1 MANIPNFN
9 SENSYFLAVCI
20 NKQTSIFRRGE
31 QNHRILV
38 GCQKVQNAIRETDLV
53 SAKNCRLYAASSS
66 EENCSFVGLKTTFIK
81 AAEEVKDNGIF
92 FFHFTGHGVKPNN
105 DFGIAPM
112 DYDNTHDKC
121 ITAATLKEWLK
132 KAESNAA
139 YVVITL
145 DSCYS
150 GGIAETITRGSDEP
164 SPLHEFQ
171 VITSCRVG
179 ETSFTIESI
188 GSTIFSHFLSYV
200 IKTTCR
206 SGYYPIQTIYERCQK
221 LSKALSSLFIEHGN
235 FGPFEKTTKVVW
247 KSTPFSELVD
257 DLNDE
262 PKQGAMTNNK
272 SPFSYPIISHCTE
285 GTEELHHVSSNWLLK
300 SCFEKELPTLV
311 QFGPKPWDT
320 SLVEAVL
327 HGMMRSTAI
336 FEQRYT
342 PKTVATANIYIAA
355 FMYVATIMS
364 LKQNIVFDKYYCRKG
379 LEYYIDGLHDI
390 SEEKMQPLKELLCEL
405 KS

>member
-1 MANIPNFN
+1 MAKIQEFN
-9 SENSYFLAVCI
+9 SDNSYFLAVCI

-38 GCQKVQNAIRETDLV
+38 GCQKVQNAFLDKDLV
-53 SAKNCRLYAASSS
+53 SAENCRLFAASSS
-66 EENCSFVGLKTTFIK
+66 AENCSFVGLKRTFIK
-81 AAEEVKDNGIF
+81 AAEKVKDNGIF
-92 FFHFTGHGVKPNN
+92 FFHFSGHGVRPNN
-105 DFGIAPM
+105 DFGIAPT
-112 DYDNTHDKC
+112 DYDDTHDMC

-132 KAESNAA
+132 EAKLKAT

-150 GGIAETITRGSDEP
+150 EGIAEAITRGSDDP

-200 IKTTCR
+200 IKTTCE
-206 SGYYPIQTIYERCQK
+206 SGYYPIETIYERCQK
-221 LSKALSSLFIEHGN
+221 LSGALSSLFIERGN
-235 FGPFEKTTKVVW
+235 FGPFEKTTTIVW
-247 KSTPFSELVD
+247 KSAPFSGLVD

-262 PKQGAMTNNK
+262 PKQGANTNNK
-272 SPFSYPIISHCTE
+272 SRFSYPIESLCTQGAKKLDRVSH
-285 GTEELHHVSSNWLLK
+285 NWLLN

-311 QFGPKPWDT
+311 EFGPETWDI

-327 HGMMRSTAI
+327 HGMMRSTVILQQHYA
-336 FEQRYT
+336 
-342 PKTVATANIYIAA
+342 PDTVATANIYITA
-355 FMYVATIMS
+355 FMHVATLMS

-390 SEEKMQPLKELLCEL
+390 SEEKMQPLKELLRKL
-405 KS
+405 Q